1 MTKDDKSAL
10 LAWGYY
16 SAAIRGEIP
25 PVVNEKRV
33 REWLAGTQMC
43 RRVAPHRREQW
54 ISQVVPHV
62 LRVLEEEWG
71 VVRKDHTTADRLPA
85 L

>member
-1 MTKDDKSAL
+1 MTKDDKSAI

-25 PVVNEKRV
+25 RLVSEHRV
-33 REWLAGTQMC
+33 REWLASTKMC
-43 RRVAPHRREQW
+43 QRIAPKHQERW
-54 ISQVVPHV
+54 AKLVTPHV

-71 VVRKDHTTADRLPA
+71 VVRKDHASTD
-85 L
+85 

>member
-1 MTKDDKSAL
+1 MNELDKSAL

-25 PVVNEKRV
+25 RLVSEHRV

-43 RRVAPHRREQW
+43 QRVAPHRREQW

-62 LRVLEEEWG
+62 MRVLAEWG
-71 VVRKDHTTADRLPA
+71 VVRGAQNAERP
-85 L
+85 

>member
-1 MTKDDKSAL
+1 MTKDDKSAI

-25 PVVNEKRV
+25 RLVSEKRV
-33 REWLAGTQMC
+33 REWLADTQMC
-43 RRVAPHRREQW
+43 QRVAPHRREQW

-62 LRVLEEEWG
+62 MRVLAEWG
-71 VVRKDHTTADRLPA
+71 VVRGAQNAERP
-85 L
+85 

>member
-25 PVVNEKRV
+25 RLVSEKRV

-43 RRVAPHRREQW
+43 QRVAPHRREQW

-62 LRVLEEEWG
+62 LRVLEKEWG
-71 VVRKDHTTADRLPA
+71 VVRGAQNAERP
-85 L
+85 